1 MKKKTSPWANP
12 MGISPRTM
20 SDKELILLLYSACK
34 KAVMVVSEM
43 ADIDSQTRAGWA
55 HKDLSEAIEAA
66 EKQYP
71 DLE

>member
-1 MKKKTSPWANP
+1 

-55 HKDLSEAIEAA
+55 HKDLSKAIEAA